1 MSRKKGALNKH
12 QKVKPQKEKKQR
24 GRPKGSIKQKQSQK
38 QSVNVTVN
46 NGGDGNS
53 GKRQV
58 QQIKDLAANIFNPS
72 LVMPTYGVN
81 TRQPVNPPDPENVD
95 MTELL
100 TRLTAQFQPTQPL
113 ASANKETPI
122 TNIPP
127 VINKDKPITI
137 TQPPVKIK
145 EPPIKIKA
153 DDIKPNEIEGEIIG
167 ETPIQTKHKNN
178 RIKKS
183 KSENH

>member
-1 MSRKKGALNKH
+1 M
-12 QKVKPQKEKKQR
+12 
-24 GRPKGSIKQKQSQK
+24 
-38 QSVNVTVN
+38 TVN

-53 GKRQV
+53 EKRQV

-100 TRLTAQFQPTQPL
+100 TRLTTQFQPTQPL

-122 TNIPP
+122 TKIAP

-137 TQPPVKIK
+137 KEPPIKIK

-153 DDIKPNEIEGEIIG
+153 DEIKPN
-167 ETPIQTKHKNN
+167 
-178 RIKKS
+178 
-183 KSENH
+183 

>member
-1 MSRKKGALNKH
+1 MLNQYPLNQNQH
-12 QKVKPQKEKKQR
+12 Q
-24 GRPKGSIKQKQSQK
+24 I
-38 QSVNVTVN
+38 VNVTVN
-46 NGGDGNS
+46 NGDGAGVKKKPAS
-53 GKRQV
+53 IP
-58 QQIKDLAANIFNPS
+58 QIPLNIFDPS
-72 LVMPTYGVN
+72 LITPHYGVN
-81 TRQPVNPPDPENVD
+81 DRQPVNPPDPENVD

-178 RIKKS
+178 RIKNQQVK
-183 KSENH
+183 KTIKDTEGLGMKIPIGRVG